1 MDDLDLTPGDYLLA
15 LWADPRILIGYLA
28 AIPSWAWLL
37 LIAAPLRLL
46 NLGQESLW
54 YDEST
59 TVWIAKLPW
68 DRMMAALHGDVH
80 PPLWFWIE
88 WINVRVFGDS
98 EFADRLPAALL
109 GIFAVWLTWRL
120 ALALGMSRT
129 PAFIAGILAA
139 VMPGLLY
146 YSQDAR
152 MYPLLVC
159 AVLVAALAALN
170 DAWPVFALAGVVAT
184 YSHNLGWV
192 YIGLIGLA
200 ALSARPRKWVEGW
213 RGPVLAGLMIGLVYL
228 PWLPTLL
235 YQVRQV
241 GAGYWVQPLS
251 IQRAVFPYMTMIGGW
266 RAADIFQ
273 IHLYGS
279 ALAMSLIALIVC
291 RRFLLDRARIVLAVI
306 LAPVAIA
313 FVSWVWHPIYIDR
326 AMLPAV
332 VALMPLWGYALY
344 RLRKADRRI
353 ALIVIVPMLAVGVTA
368 HYFPVAP
375 RSDSRQFI
383 GTIKAGWQP
392 DDIVYYLQ
400 IGAAGSLTY
409 YLPGMAYATLPE
421 QTNLSQ
427 SFSVE
432 TRQAMGFNDVQY
444 TDLAHQGYKRLWLIC
459 SVNPVISQQE
469 LDACKGIRAMYPNRL
484 ITADTAEAAN
494 LSYLYLVELKPW
506 IF

>member
-1 MDDLDLTPGDYLLA
+1 MDEPIFIYTPNRLFTSRSAGL
-15 LWADPRILIGYLA
+15 ILSRVPL
-28 AIPSWAWLL
+28 WAWLL
-37 LIAAPLRLL
+37 LIAAPLRFL

-59 TVWIAKLPW
+59 TVWIVKLPW
-68 DRMMAALHGDVH
+68 PSMMTALHGDVH

-88 WINVRVFGDS
+88 WINVRLFGDS
-98 EFADRLPAALL
+98 EFAVRLPAALL
-109 GIFAVWLTWRL
+109 GCFAVWLVWRL
-120 ALALGMSRT
+120 ALSMGMARRT
-129 PAFIAGILAA
+129 AFVAGILAA

-170 DAWPVFALAGVVAT
+170 DAWPVFAVAGIVAVYT
-184 YSHNLGWV
+184 HNLGWV
-192 YIGLIGLA
+192 YIGLIFVA
-200 ALSARPRKWVEGW
+200 SMAFRPRKWVGGF
-213 RGPVLAGLMIGLVYL
+213 RGPIYAWIAIGLVYL
-228 PWLPTLL
+228 PWAPTLW
-235 YQVRQV
+235 YQVTQV

-251 IQRAVFPYMTMIGGW
+251 YQRAIFPYMTMIAGW
-266 RAADIFQ
+266 RLADIFQ
-273 IHLYGS
+273 IHVYG
-279 ALAMSLIALIVC
+279 AVLAMSLIALIVYREALAFG
-291 RRFLLDRARIVLAVI
+291 RRLVILAVI
-306 LAPVAIA
+306 LAPIAIA
-313 FVSWVWHPIYIDR
+313 AISWLWRPIYIDR
-326 AMLPAV
+326 AMLPAA
-332 VALMPLWGYALY
+332 VALMPLWAYALCN
-344 RLRKADRRI
+344 LSQPNRRI
-353 ALIVIVPMLAVGVTA
+353 ARLVIVPVLAVGILA

-383 GTIKAGWQP
+383 GAIKSGWQS
-392 DDIVYYLQ
+392 DDVVYYLQ

-409 YLPGMAYATLPE
+409 YLPGFAYATLPE
-421 QTNLSQ
+421 VTNLSQ

-432 TRQAMGFNDVQY
+432 TRNAMGFHDVKY
-444 TDLAHQGYKRLWLIC
+444 TDLARQGYRRMWLIC

-484 ITADTAEAAN
+484 ITADLAEANN